1 MSKEINHKLEKLQK
15 KYSSIGQDMNSYLE
29 GLLYTNPLSY
39 WDYINLETLLSLQRP
54 KTDFPD
60 EEIFIVYHQ
69 ITELYFKLIIKE
81 ITTICNNG
89 KVVSDIGEDK
99 GWGKTLSINDF
110 IKHLKRI
117 NNYFKALISS
127 FDIMIEGM
135 ERSQFLKFRMSLL
148 PASGFQSYQYRII
161 ELMSTDLINLVEK
174 KYRKKQS
181 KSSDLDK
188 FKKIYWMKGSVELN
202 TGKKTLMLKN
212 FEKKY
217 LNLFIKTSQNYK
229 KNNLFKKYK
238 SLKKKDQ
245 KNKALIDQLKLYD
258 LNVNVEW
265 PLVHYKSAVKY
276 LSMPDKDIIATGGT
290 NWKKY
295 MPPKFQKTIF
305 FPNLW
310 TETEKENWGKN
321 WVLSNFK

>member
-1 MSKEINHKLEKLQK
+1 MEKHFNNKLKELKK
-15 KYSSIGQDMNSYLE
+15 KYSLIGQDLNSYLE

-81 ITTICNNG
+81 IETICNNG
-89 KVVSDIGEDK
+89 KHISNIGQDK
-99 GWGKTLSINDF
+99 GWKNKISLNDF
-110 IKHLKRI
+110 LKHLKRI

-127 FDIMIEGM
+127 FDIMIDGLDRE
-135 ERSQFLKFRMSLL
+135 QFLKFRMALL

-161 ELMSTDLINLVEK
+161 ELSSTDLLNLVDK
-174 KYRKKQS
+174 DYRN
-181 KSSDLDK
+181 KSMQFSILQK
-188 FKKIYWMKGSVELN
+188 LKKIYWMKGSIEMKS
-202 TGKKTLMLKN
+202 GKKTLMLKN

-217 LNLFIKTSQNYK
+217 FNLFLKRAKKYK
-229 KNNLFKKYK
+229 NINLLQKYK
-238 SLKKKDQ
+238 SLNKKDK
-245 KNKALIDQLKLYD
+245 KNKDLIKQMKLYD

-295 MPPKFQKTIF
+295 MPPKFQKRIF
-305 FPNLW
+305 FPELW
-310 TETEKENWGKN
+310 TKTQINNWGKSWILN
-321 WVLSNFK
+321 NYK

>member
-1 MSKEINHKLEKLQK
+1 MEKRFNNKFKELEK
-15 KYSSIGQDMNSYLE
+15 KYSLIGQDLNSYLE

-81 ITTICNNG
+81 IETICNNG
-89 KVVSDIGEDK
+89 KHISNIGQDK
-99 GWGKTLSINDF
+99 GWKNKILLNDF
-110 IKHLKRI
+110 LKHLKRI
-117 NNYFKALISS
+117 NSYFKVLISS
-127 FDIMIEGM
+127 FDIMIDGLDRE
-135 ERSQFLKFRMSLL
+135 QFLKFRMALL

-161 ELMSTDLINLVEK
+161 ELSSTDLINLVDK
-174 KYRKKQS
+174 DYRI
-181 KSSDLDK
+181 KSVK
-188 FKKIYWMKGSVELN
+188 FSILQKLKKIYWMKGSIEMKS
-202 TGKKTLMLKN
+202 GKKTLMLKN

-217 LNLFIKTSQNYK
+217 FNLFLKRAKKYK
-229 KNNLFKKYK
+229 DINLLKKYK
-238 SLKKKDQ
+238 SLNKRDKKD
-245 KNKALIDQLKLYD
+245 KELIKQMKLYD

-290 NWKKY
+290 NWIKY
-295 MPPKFQKTIF
+295 MPPKFQKRIF
-305 FPNLW
+305 FPDLW
-310 TETEKENWGKN
+310 NKTQINNWGNSWMLNNYK
-321 WVLSNFK
+321 